1 MKVIIVGGGT
11 CGLYLAL
18 KLSKKGNE
26 ITVFEKKERV
36 GKEVCSGLF
45 SERIFDFLPEAKNL
59 IENKIDYCLI
69 HFPKKTVKIEFLK
82 KFFHIDHFLF
92 DNLLFESLKGKAKIV
107 LGKEIFSSDFEK
119 LKKEGDKIIGCD
131 GAFSETRKFL
141 KLPKPNLWLAI
152 QGFVFEKNCHNFV
165 ETWPQKSI
173 SGFIWK
179 IPGGKK
185 TEYGIIGKP
194 EKVRDCFENFLAKRK
209 LVLKEKK
216 SAFIARGLVLP
227 SDQKITLCG
236 EAAGLTK
243 PWSGGGVVW
252 GLKMA
257 EILIKNFPDFQ
268 KYKKEVENFFRPQ
281 IFFSEI
287 LTRMVYFFG
296 FNFPWF
302 LPKQHKIDGDF
313 I

>member
-1 MKVIIVGGGT
+1 
-11 CGLYLAL
+11 
-18 KLSKKGNE
+18 
-26 ITVFEKKERV
+26 
-36 GKEVCSGLF
+36 
-45 SERIFDFLPEAKNL
+45 
-59 IENKIDYCLI
+59 
-69 HFPKKTVKIEFLK
+69 
-82 KFFHIDHFLF
+82 
-92 DNLLFESLKGKAKIV
+92 
-107 LGKEIFSSDFEK
+107 
-119 LKKEGDKIIGCD
+119 
-131 GAFSETRKFL
+131 
-141 KLPKPNLWLAI
+141 
-152 QGFVFEKNCHNFV
+152 
-165 ETWPQKSI
+165 
-173 SGFIWK
+173 
-179 IPGGKK
+179 
-185 TEYGIIGKP
+185 
-194 EKVRDCFENFLAKRK
+194 
-209 LVLKEKK
+209 
-216 SAFIARGLVLP
+216 LP

-268 KYKKEVENFFRPQ
+268 KYKKEAENFFRPQ